1 MAVSM
6 HETQA
11 HQSVSSIFIVGV
23 SRSGTSLMR
32 RILNRSDQIAISKE
46 NHFLGHLISSEG
58 LRQKLSKYGDFSDD
72 KSVRCFVDALYSGQL
87 ERSSKHRGMSAQWHW
102 IVKTVDKQVFLQ
114 RLLESE
120 RSDRALFALMME
132 LYASHKGR
140 RIMGEKTPAH
150 VRYVQTLM
158 EWFPDSLVIHM
169 LRDPRAI
176 FVSDLRRR
184 MQEANTTPYRQ
195 LRLFPPLL
203 KLFILLQV
211 TWAWADSVSRCLEY
225 QQRYADRY
233 HLLKFEDLVT
243 EPEEQI
249 RAICERIQV
258 DFQGRMLEQ
267 AVVSKGFQVGAV
279 GFDARA
285 ADRWRQHIGPW
296 ANAWFVLLF
305 RAQLREFGYTRKHTE
320 LNSEGHRWI

>member
-1 MAVSM
+1 MAISV
-6 HETQA
+6 HEERAQ
-11 HQSVSSIFIVGV
+11 QRVSSIFIVGV

-58 LRQKLSKYGDFSDD
+58 LRQKLSRYGDFSDD
-72 KSVRCFVDALYSGQL
+72 ESVRRFVDAMYSGEI
-87 ERSSKHRGMSAQWHW
+87 ERSSKYRGMSAQWHW
-102 IVKTVDKQVFLQ
+102 IIKTVDKELFLQ
-114 RLLESE
+114 RILESD
-120 RSDRALFALMME
+120 RSDRALFTLMME
-132 LYASHKGR
+132 LYASHKAR

-150 VRYVQTLM
+150 IRYVQTLM

-176 FVSDLRRR
+176 FVSDVRRR

-195 LRLFPPLL
+195 LRAIPALL

-211 TWAWADSVSRCLEY
+211 TWAWADSVARCRTY
-225 QQRYADRY
+225 RQRYADRY
-233 HLLKFEDLVT
+233 HVLKFEDLVT
-243 EPEEQI
+243 EPEDQI
-249 RAICERIQV
+249 RAVCERVQV
-258 DFQGRMLEQ
+258 EFQDRMLEQ
-267 AVVSKGFQVGAV
+267 AVVSKGFQVGVV

-305 RAQLREFGYTRKHTE
+305 KRQLSELGYS
-320 LNSEGHRWI
+320 L